1 MASLSFS
8 FSFSFSS
15 ISIFFLNIII
25 SIIYMYTH
33 VSTLG
38 HKRIRSLLTK
48 ILSKF
53 LVQTCWVLESNY
65 CVHASGDMNWG
76 WGGGGEGVGR
86 TPTIKE
92 KKKKMKISPY
102 KKIKYWIVTSHWN
115 MVWCVDTPAPY
126 VSFSLLSFPW
136 CWKVEERDFHVNQW
150 PPCPFKYAHCLWPW
164 FFPCNHFSYSSLVF
178 FSSID
183 VSSCHPFPTP
193 LFVPHSELN
202 PIYYYFKRKI
212 FSIIPFFSSS

>member
-1 MASLSFS
+1 MASLS

-38 HKRIRSLLTK
+38 HKRIRFLSLLSSQRSSQIFWFK
-48 ILSKF
+48 HVGF
-53 LVQTCWVLESNY
+53 LNPIIVSMQVEIWIE
-65 CVHASGDMNWG
+65 
-76 WGGGGEGVGR
+76 GGEGVGR
-86 TPTIKE
+86 TPTRKE

-193 LFVPHSELN
+193 LFVPHFELN